1 MKKEDNSEKILLII
15 VSIVIIASIFFV
27 VYSVFVSNSN
37 ISSNLIGKSE
47 TNNTSNNIPNSSEN
61 NSNSSGNNSNS
72 STSGDITEDE
82 KNNMNVDPNKVPV
95 KTPVETEIASFTSTL
110 YDKDANRVHNI
121 TLADSKLNNAIIKK
135 GEEFSFNNTI
145 GPMGEEQGYKEAVG
159 FDSEGDKIKVFGG
172 GMCQISST
180 VYNAALIAG
189 LEITERHPHSRRV
202 YYVPKDKDATVFYGS
217 LDLKFKNNTDGDIK
231 ILATNDNQNVTIK
244 FIKIT

>member
-27 VYSVFVSNSN
+27 IYSVFVSNNN

-47 TNNTSNNIPNSSEN
+47 NNNTSNNSN

-72 STSGDITEDE
+72 SGSITENE
-82 KNNMNVDPNKVPV
+82 KDNMNVDSDKIPV

-121 TLADSKLNNAIIKK
+121 TLANSKLNNAIIKK
-135 GEEFSFNNTI
+135 GEEFSFNTTI

-159 FDSEGDKIKVFGG
+159 FDSDGDKIKVFGG

-180 VYNAALIAG
+180 VYNAALISG